1 MAQKILSSIIRFRI
15 KRKTIEMIKL
25 MIENIKRL
33 YHEWRSREIEVYVDD
48 VIKYLDRISTPDSNN
63 N

>member
-25 MIENIKRL
+25 MIVGIIFIGLVLALATN
-33 YHEWRSREIEVYVDD
+33 
-48 VIKYLDRISTPDSNN
+48 VILRHVI
-63 N
+63 